1 MSDRYLARLSN
12 ENLIVCL
19 RSAMKTQ
26 PLLEHRRHEG
36 LANIADLQ
44 NELIKR
50 FEILQFEEV

>member
-12 ENLIVCL
+12 ENLIGTL

-36 LANIADLQ
+36 LAHIITLQ

-50 FEILQFEEV
+50 FEILQLEEV